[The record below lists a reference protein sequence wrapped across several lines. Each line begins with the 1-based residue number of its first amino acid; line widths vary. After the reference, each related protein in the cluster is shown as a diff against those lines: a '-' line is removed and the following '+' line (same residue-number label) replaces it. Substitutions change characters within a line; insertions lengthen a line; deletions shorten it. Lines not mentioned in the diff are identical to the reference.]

1 MRLKRTLSLAAAQ
14 AVVISTPAVADTL
27 LVGNKNENTVSF
39 IDLRSGSEQVK
50 VPTGNAPHE
59 IAISPDGRQAAVVAY
74 GGTSLDILDIAG
86 KRVLKRIEIAPNAG
100 PHGIVWLRNGQLV
113 VTNDRSNTLALVD
126 PRSGEVRAAPTGQ
139 RGSHMVAV
147 SPDQRRAYV
156 SNIISGSVTVFDLPS
171 LRKVQDIQLGG
182 MAEGIALSKDG
193 RRLWVGNNTAPE
205 IRVVDLATG
214 RVAATLPTD
223 PNAIRVAIS
232 PDGKTVVT
240 SNFTSGT
247 LNLFDEP
254 RQRPLR
260 TIRLSGERTALQ
272 VTLQFSKDGKRIF
285 VAETGRNTIAEVDLA
300 SGRVLRRIAAGKGG
314 DGLAIAP

>member
-1 MRLKRTLSLAAAQ
+1 MRLKRTLSLTAAL
-14 AVVISTPAVADTL
+14 AVLISTPAIADTL

-39 IDLRSGSEQVK
+39 IDLRSGNEQVK
-50 VPTGNAPHE
+50 VPSGNAPHE

-74 GGTSLDILDIAG
+74 GATSLDILDITG
-86 KRVLKRIEIAPNAG
+86 RRVLKRIEIAPNAG
-100 PHGIVWLRNGQLV
+100 PHGIVWLRSGNLV
-113 VTNDRSNTLALVD
+113 VANDRSNTLAVVD

-205 IRVVDLATG
+205 IRVVDLATA
-214 RVAATLPTD
+214 RVVATLPTD
-223 PNAIRVAIS
+223 PNAIRVAVS

-247 LNLFDEP
+247 LNLFDE
-254 RQRPLR
+254 RAQKPLR
-260 TIRLSGERTALQ
+260 TIRVSGERTALQ

-300 SGRVLRRIAAGKGG
+300 SGQVLRRIAAGKGG

>member
-1 MRLKRTLSLAAAQ
+1 MQLKPFLSLTAALAVLAVVPAAAQ
-14 AVVISTPAVADTL
+14 TL

-39 IDLRSGSEQVK
+39 IDLRSGREQVK

-59 IAISPDGRQAAVVAY
+59 IAISPDGRRAAVVAY
-74 GGTSLDILDIAG
+74 GGTSIDILDIAG
-86 KRVLKRIEIAPNAG
+86 KRVVKRIEIAPNAG
-100 PHGIVWLRNGQLV
+100 PHGILWLRNGQLV
-113 VTNDRSNTLALVD
+113 VANDRSNTLALVD

-171 LRKVQDIQLGG
+171 LNKVQDIPLGG

-205 IRVVDLATG
+205 IRVVDVATA
-214 RVAATLPTD
+214 RVMATLPTD
-223 PNAIRVAIS
+223 PNAIRVAVS

-240 SNFTSGT
+240 SNFTAGT
-247 LNLFDEP
+247 LNLFDEGT
-254 RQRPLR
+254 RRPLR

-300 SGRVLRRIAAGKGG
+300 SGQVRRRIPAGKGG

>member
-156 SNIISGSVTVFDLPS
+156 SNIISGSVTVFDLTS

-300 SGRVLRRIAAGKGG
+300 SGQVLRRIAAGKGG